1 MRAGIVFYGSVGV
14 SLFFALSGAA
24 LTYSGAALLGAAASS
39 GRLLGEPLFLRHFP
53 VPPPCDPAG
62 VRSKWEGRGFS
73 TTELACLLLIVLLA
87 VGFAA
92 VLVTKGGRAW
102 PGLSVR
108 RPVPQRGLKGAS
120 VRRAT
125 CALCLP
131 QNVPVDRLIK
141 HLPDLFRLPGLP
153 QNPHDLGYSR
163 LQGHVVGL

>member
-1 MRAGIVFYGSVGV
+1 MRAGSVFYGSAGV

-24 LTYSGAALLGAAASS
+24 LTYSGAGRLKGPRLLLAASWVS
-39 GRLLGEPLFLRHFP
+39 RYSYGIFLCHHL
-53 VPPPCDPAG
+53 VLQQMC
-62 VRSKWEGRGFS
+62 VQWEGKGFS
-73 TTELACLLLIVLLA
+73 TNELACLLLIVLLA